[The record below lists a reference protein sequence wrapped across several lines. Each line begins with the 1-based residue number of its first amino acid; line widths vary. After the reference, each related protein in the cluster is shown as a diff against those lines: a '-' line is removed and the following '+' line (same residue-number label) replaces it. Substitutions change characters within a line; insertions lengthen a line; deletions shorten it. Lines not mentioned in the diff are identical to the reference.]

1 VRTPAEHIRAEPERP
16 VTLFDR
22 DVGIL
27 IGLLATVEGELR
39 TGDASPR
46 LIRRL
51 SNDIT
56 QFGLLQADDG
66 RDDLATVLSEM
77 NQRLRVARGEYD
89 GVP

>member
-1 VRTPAEHIRAEPERP
+1 VRTPAEQIRAEPERP

-22 DVGIL
+22 DVAIL

-39 TGDASPR
+39 AGDASAR

-51 SNDIT
+51 TNDVT
-56 QFGLLQADDG
+56 RLGLLRANEGQ
-66 RDDLATVLSEM
+66 DDLVTVLSDL
-77 NQRLRVARGEYD
+77 NQRLRVARGESE